1 VFGLLI
7 EIAGALWALGIAR
20 GFLQSKGRNYRIIP
34 LRHGALADNAIGR
47 IPISGREVVNS
58 DVVDCPTIGALKVIA
73 GAFLPSFLPSLYHA
87 AEYAP
92 FGPAGKRFSCLML
105 PSDWTT
111 TLIYRIG
118 RSSSVLWQTAQT
130 AVGPPSHGRLNERAF
145 MSNGA
150 PDGTNLDVFQYFV
163 AASQGVTGKR

>member
-1 VFGLLI
+1 MSS
-7 EIAGALWALGIAR
+7 AR

-87 AEYAP
+87 GEYAP
-92 FGPAGKRFSCLML
+92 FGSAGKRFRCLML
-105 PSDWTT
+105 PYSDGSADRP
-111 TLIYRIG
+111 LPARCYG
-118 RSSSVLWQTAQT
+118 RWHKQF
-130 AVGPPSHGRLNERAF
+130 VGPPSHGRLRR
-145 MSNGA
+145 MSGPSCQTGRRTGRTWTFFNI
-150 PDGTNLDVFQYFV
+150 L
-163 AASQGVTGKR
+163 SQQAKE